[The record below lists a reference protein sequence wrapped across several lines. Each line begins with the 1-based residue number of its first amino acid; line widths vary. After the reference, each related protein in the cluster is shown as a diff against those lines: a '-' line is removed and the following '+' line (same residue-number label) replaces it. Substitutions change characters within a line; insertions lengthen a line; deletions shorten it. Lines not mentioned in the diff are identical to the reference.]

1 MDGGCVVFAACL
13 SSVSLHLTSLV
24 ISVRL
29 KTFDI
34 CQQSET
40 QTRDGRKVKVNIFKR
55 PYYTKFYLGIFFIIF
70 FFFKISHS
78 QRQKD
83 KHI

>member
-1 MDGGCVVFAACL
+1 MDSTVGTWQTEQHMGLRVLFAACL

-40 QTRDGRKVKVNIFKR
+40 QTRHGRKVRVNIFIR
-55 PYYTKFYLGIFFIIF
+55 PAFTKFYLVLYFIF
-70 FFFKISHS
+70 
-78 QRQKD
+78 
-83 KHI
+83 